1 MTDPADLLTVTDIVE
16 EYGVSRKT
24 IQRWVLEGKIVPTM
38 KLTGKTGAHL
48 FTRKVADSAFKNHR
62 GRKAADPEPSDPIT
76 EPVQETLPVDV
87 FDDDDDDDE
96 YEPPAVK

>member
-62 GRKAADPEPSDPIT
+62 NRKAADPSFRWVP

-87 FDDDDDDDE
+87 FDDHDDDDE